1 MAGISS
7 PRAWCAWRL
16 KTVLHQ
22 LARSAPQEDGIEP
35 VRSLYDRWL
44 TVRDRLLASAAF
56 RRWATAFPL
65 TRPIARRRATALFDL
80 GAGFVYA
87 QVLAACV
94 RLRLFDLLAEGPQT
108 LAALAPRLGLAP
120 DAAER
125 LLAAAAALDLASR
138 RSGGRF
144 GLGPLGAAVVD
155 NPGVAAMIEHHALLY
170 ADLADPVALLRGEA
184 GETELMRYWAYA
196 RSSRPGDLEPDAVA
210 RYSALM
216 AASQP
221 MVAAEILA
229 AYPLAAHR
237 CLLDVGGGEGAFLA
251 AAAAGAP
258 NLRLMLFDL
267 PPVAE
272 RARARF
278 AAAGLAARAEATG
291 GNFLA
296 DPLPRGADIVS
307 LVRVIHDHDDA
318 AAMTILRAVLRALPD
333 GGTLLLAEPM
343 AETSGAR
350 ATGDAYFGF
359 YLLAMGSGRPRTA
372 ARLSQMLADA
382 GFSRVRNLATRTPML
397 TRLIVAQP

>member
-1 MAGISS
+1 MAGTSS
-7 PRAWCAWRL
+7 PRVWCASRPEAIL
-16 KTVLHQ
+16 NE
-22 LARSAPQEDGIEP
+22 LARPARQEDGIEP
-35 VRSLYDRWL
+35 GPSLYDRWL
-44 TVRDRLLASAAF
+44 TVRDRLLASAVF

-65 TRPIARRRATALFDL
+65 TRPIARRRAAALFHL

-138 RSGGRF
+138 RSGSRF

-278 AAAGLAARAEATG
+278 AAAGLAARAEAIG
-291 GNFLA
+291 GSFLA
-296 DPLPRGADIVS
+296 D
-307 LVRVIHDHDDA
+307 
-318 AAMTILRAVLRALPD
+318 
-333 GGTLLLAEPM
+333 
-343 AETSGAR
+343 
-350 ATGDAYFGF
+350 
-359 YLLAMGSGRPRTA
+359 
-372 ARLSQMLADA
+372 
-382 GFSRVRNLATRTPML
+382 
-397 TRLIVAQP
+397 